1 MTRKTFERPKPSEI
15 PDQPGVYLFKDRNG
29 RVIYVGKA
37 LSLRS
42 RVSSYF
48 QDLGALMARTAA
60 MVESAAD
67 VEWIVVA
74 NEVESLHLE

>member
-1 MTRKTFERPKPSEI
+1 MTRKTLRRPKPSEI
-15 PDQPGVYLFKDRNG
+15 PDQPGVYLFKDRSG

-37 LSLRS
+37 LSLRN

-67 VEWIVVA
+67 VELIVFGIELFWLIV
-74 NEVESLHLE
+74 